1 MLRALWY
8 LITMPRTLRQL
19 EERMRKLEHDARF
32 TEVRSKWTN

>member
-8 LITMPRTLRQL
+8 IITMPRTVRNLEARLRQ
-19 EERMRKLEHDARF
+19 LEHDARF